1 MSTRFGDELGP
12 RGRRRV
18 AIASVASLLVLGLL
32 TYVGI
37 ARLADKRQL
46 DTDLWS
52 RFFEPQVLGFLFIGL
67 RRTLELALQSMALA
81 LPLGVMLALA
91 RLHRRLPVRLAATVW
106 VEFFRGVPLL
116 LLMIVNVLAVSS
128 FSFFTAALVALVL
141 YNSAQLAEITRAGIL
156 SLHRGQHDAAV
167 SLGMTEGQTM
177 RHVVLPQALRRM
189 APAIVS
195 QLVTLLKD
203 TTLAAVITYEELLR
217 RFRLA
222 AQGDIGEPEAIL
234 QAFVLAAAVYIL
246 LNLVLSQ
253 AARRLEV
260 RQRRRYRAEPI
271 AVTGTEDVAVLADPG
286 GGSSG
291 AR

>member
-18 AIASVASLLVLGLL
+18 AIASAGSVVVLGLL
-32 TYVGI
+32 GYVAV
-37 ARLADKRQL
+37 ARLADRGQL
-46 DTDLWS
+46 DAGLWT
-52 RFFEPQVLGFLFIGL
+52 RFFDPQVLKFLFTGL

-91 RLHRRLPVRLAATVW
+91 RLHRWLPLRLAATVW
-106 VEFFRGVPLL
+106 IEFFRGLPLL
-116 LLMIVNVLAVSS
+116 LLMIFNVLAVSS

-156 SLHRGQHDAAV
+156 SLHRGQRDAAV

-177 RHVVLPQALRRM
+177 RYVVLPQALRRM

-222 AQGDIGEPEAIL
+222 AKGDIGEPEAIL
-234 QAFVLAAAVYIL
+234 QAFALAAVVYIV

-271 AVTGTEDVAVLADPG
+271 AVGGTEDVAVLADPG
-286 GGSSG
+286 E
-291 AR
+291 R

>member
-18 AIASVASLLVLGLL
+18 AIASAVSVVVLALVGYVAV
-32 TYVGI
+32 
-37 ARLADKRQL
+37 ARLADRGQL
-46 DTDLWS
+46 DADLWT
-52 RFFEPQVLGFLFIGL
+52 RFFDPQVLEFLFTGL
-67 RRTLELALQSMALA
+67 RRTLELALQSMVLA

-91 RLHRRLPVRLAATVW
+91 RLHRWLPVRLAATVW
-106 VEFFRGVPLL
+106 IEFFRGLPLL
-116 LLMIVNVLAVSS
+116 LLMIFNVLAVSS

-156 SLHRGQHDAAV
+156 SLHRGQRDAAV
-167 SLGMTEGQTM
+167 SLGLTEGQTM

-222 AQGDIGEPEAIL
+222 AKGDIGEPEAIL
-234 QAFVLAAAVYIL
+234 QAFALAAAVYIV

-253 AARRLEV
+253 VARRLEV

-271 AVTGTEDVAVLADPG
+271 AVGGTEDVAVLADPG
-286 GGSSG
+286 N
-291 AR
+291 R

>member
-12 RGRRRV
+12 RGGRRV
-18 AIASVASLLVLGLL
+18 AIASAVSVVGLGLL
-32 TYVGI
+32 GYVAV
-37 ARLADKRQL
+37 ARLADRGQL
-46 DTDLWS
+46 EAGLWS
-52 RFFEPQVLGFLFIGL
+52 RFFDPQVLEFLFTGL
-67 RRTLELALQSMALA
+67 RRTLALALQSMALA

-91 RLHRRLPVRLAATVW
+91 RLHRWLPVRLAATVW
-106 VEFFRGVPLL
+106 IEFFRGLPLL
-116 LLMIVNVLAVSS
+116 LLMIFNVLAVSS

-156 SLHRGQHDAAV
+156 SLHRGQRDAAV
-167 SLGMTEGQTM
+167 SLGLTEGQTM

-222 AQGDIGEPEAIL
+222 AKGDIGEPEAVL
-234 QAFVLAAAVYIL
+234 QAFVLAAVVYIV

-253 AARRLEV
+253 VARRLEV
-260 RQRRRYRAEPI
+260 RQRRRYRATPI
-271 AVTGTEDVAVLADPG
+271 AVGGTEDVAVLADPG
-286 GGSSG
+286 EG
-291 AR
+291 

>member
-18 AIASVASLLVLGLL
+18 AIASAGSVVVLGLL
-32 TYVGI
+32 GYVAV
-37 ARLADKRQL
+37 ARLADRGQL
-46 DTDLWS
+46 DADLWT
-52 RFFEPQVLGFLFIGL
+52 RFFDPQVLEFLFIGL

-91 RLHRRLPVRLAATVW
+91 RLHRWLPLRLAATVW
-106 VEFFRGVPLL
+106 IEFFRGLPLL
-116 LLMIVNVLAVSS
+116 LLMIFNVLAVSS

-156 SLHRGQHDAAV
+156 SLHRGQRDASV
-167 SLGMTEGQTM
+167 SLGLTEGQTM
-177 RHVVLPQALRRM
+177 RYVVLPQALRRM

-222 AQGDIGEPEAIL
+222 AKGDIGEPEAIL
-234 QAFVLAAAVYIL
+234 QAFALAAVVYIV

-253 AARRLEV
+253 VARRLEV

-271 AVTGTEDVAVLADPG
+271 TVQGTEDVAVLADPG
-286 GGSSG
+286 ES
-291 AR
+291 